1 MRWLHQIVSASRHI
15 WPHHEPMRAI
25 LLVLL
30 ASPALADETAFTGT
44 YGSASDPATS
54 CAANPHTIEFM
65 AQPPH
70 AFLTWDHPFVDANG
84 AEVAAKRYDLE
95 AMDDKMLTL
104 QQEGGTRLPDG
115 SRPTW
120 FLRLTDAPRGYCWGR
135 ADWPVV
141 RCEDQ
146 QVLCTEAT
154 S

>member
-1 MRWLHQIVSASRHI
+1 MIRLA
-15 WPHHEPMRAI
+15 
-25 LLVLL
+25 LL
-30 ASPALADETAFTGT
+30 AFLPSLSAAQAQESFVGQ

-54 CAANPHTIEFM
+54 CATNPHTIEFM

-70 AFLTWDHPFVDANG
+70 AFLTWDHPYIDAAG
-84 AEVAAKRYDLE
+84 AEVQGRRFDLE
-95 AMDDKMLTL
+95 AMGDTMLTL
-104 QQEGGTRLPDG
+104 REEGGARLPDG

-120 FLRLTDAPRGYCWGR
+120 FLRLTENPKGYCWGR

>member
-1 MRWLHQIVSASRHI
+1 
-15 WPHHEPMRAI
+15 MRAI
-25 LLVLL
+25 LLLLLLL
-30 ASPALADETAFTGT
+30 ASPALADEAAFVGT

-54 CAANPHTIEFM
+54 CATNPHSIQFM

-70 AFLTWDHPFVDANG
+70 AFLTWDHPWVDTDG
-84 AEVAAKRYDLE
+84 QEVTGRRFDLE
-95 AMDDKMLTL
+95 QMGDTMLAL
-104 QQEGGTRLPDG
+104 REEGGTRLPDG

-120 FLRLTDAPRGYCWGR
+120 FLRLTEAPRGYCWGR